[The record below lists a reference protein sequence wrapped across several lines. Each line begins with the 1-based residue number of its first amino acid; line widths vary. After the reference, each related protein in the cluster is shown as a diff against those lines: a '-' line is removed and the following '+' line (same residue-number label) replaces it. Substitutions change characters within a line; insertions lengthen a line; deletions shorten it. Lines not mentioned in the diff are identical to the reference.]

1 MAKGKI
7 TADKLTGVLFGGALH
22 ATGSVT
28 AAKRPRIETAFAL
41 ENMNIGQ
48 ALRAFAGSTIA
59 SGRMSL
65 KARLQTS
72 GRSVA
77 DMISGLNGSGSLRM
91 KGIDVKQG
99 KTGTAMAGALGLVTA
114 FNQIGG
120 LLGGGGKGSVVVDI
134 SGSFDI
140 TGGIAR
146 SQDMRVVAGIGN
158 GVATGSVDLPRWRID
173 VKGHVQLAQ
182 NLLTALQ
189 ASRTRRNITQA
200 VPFTVRGRL
209 DAPTIN
215 LDTSKLGGG
224 LPIPGADKL
233 LEKAPKG
240 IGNILQGI
248 LGGRTQPP
256 PAETQPPPTAETQ
269 PQQQPQRKITPKEML
284 KELFK
289 QDLLKELFKR

>member
-1 MAKGKI
+1 
-7 TADKLTGVLFGGALH
+7 
-22 ATGSVT
+22 
-28 AAKRPRIETAFAL
+28 
-41 ENMNIGQ
+41 
-48 ALRAFAGSTIA
+48 
-59 SGRMSL
+59 
-65 KARLQTS
+65 
-72 GRSVA
+72 
-77 DMISGLNGSGSLRM
+77 
-91 KGIDVKQG
+91 
-99 KTGTAMAGALGLVTA
+99 MAGALGLVTA
-114 FNQIGG
+114 SNQIGG
-120 LLGGGGKGSVVVDI
+120 LFGGGGKGSGVVDI

-240 IGNILQGI
+240 SGNILQGI

-289 QDLLKELFKR
+289 QDLLKELFK